1 VLRSGAWL
9 TYSPVLADVKSRR
22 LLRQAAKAL
31 EQIDHALALQLAD
44 RAQKEETVAA
54 EAAIRVLSDL
64 AGHGWRVRVTPRQ
77 IAIARPDQ
85 VPSDDAEQRERVRAQ
100 HIRARDD
107 QLRNPAVRAFIQSM
121 ETRRIHSGRFVSIFS
136 LLRDGRDLAPALA
149 TAQSLKEPERFEALR
164 QLIKPYLQT
173 ISGNE
178 QCEFTGFRLG
188 DIWRYFRYT
197 WANHYVSVPGRSM
210 MILVR
215 DAAAP
220 NHPIIGIAA
229 LGSAVVQ
236 NTARDRWIGWEPD
249 VLIPQIVD
257 GKTLEFAKWLVSTLD
272 RAFQTTFV
280 DDFLADRD
288 ISYSDLRKPSEEAIA
303 RLESISRQSREQ
315 HHRGLPLDH
324 KRNARIGPASDEYWR
339 AEAASD
345 LFKSKRAA
353 LLATLMRAKRVFASG
368 PLNHRPED
376 TVRELLKSATGKQ
389 ILGSLIRK
397 AKSET
402 VGISIAD
409 ITVCGAIAPYNHLLG
424 GKLVAML
431 LASPQIVASYRD
443 RYSDYTSIIA
453 SSMAGR
459 AIKKPPMLTALAT
472 TSLYGVSLSQY
483 TRIAIPAG
491 AVGGSARDSLRYE
504 KLGET
509 LGYGSFHFSV
519 PTRHALSTLCA
530 QSSNGALVNFIFG
543 EGVSPR
549 FRALRDGLDELGVDS
564 DELLNHGSPKISYG
578 VRLASNCL
586 ECLLGMDIEPK
597 YYLPLGDTRKQSE
610 QIARWWTERWLSR
623 RIQREDVLSAVAAET
638 LVHPIRHKARVTL
651 PDVESDQL
659 TLFP

>member
-1 VLRSGAWL
+1 
-9 TYSPVLADVKSRR
+9 
-22 LLRQAAKAL
+22 
-31 EQIDHALALQLAD
+31 
-44 RAQKEETVAA
+44 
-54 EAAIRVLSDL
+54 
-64 AGHGWRVRVTPRQ
+64 
-77 IAIARPDQ
+77 
-85 VPSDDAEQRERVRAQ
+85 
-100 HIRARDD
+100 
-107 QLRNPAVRAFIQSM
+107 
-121 ETRRIHSGRFVSIFS
+121 
-136 LLRDGRDLAPALA
+136 
-149 TAQSLKEPERFEALR
+149 
-164 QLIKPYLQT
+164 
-173 ISGNE
+173 
-178 QCEFTGFRLG
+178 
-188 DIWRYFRYT
+188 
-197 WANHYVSVPGRSM
+197 M

-249 VLIPQIVD
+249 VLIPQIVE

-288 ISYSDLRKPSEEAIA
+288 ISYSDLRQPSEEAIA
-303 RLESISRQSREQ
+303 RLESISRLSREQ

-324 KRNARIGPASDEYWR
+324 KRNARIGVVSDEYWR

-353 LLATLMRAKRVFASG
+353 LLATLMRAKRVFATG

-491 AVGGSARDSLRYE
+491 AVGGSTKDSLRYE

-578 VRLASNCL
+578 VRLASNSL

-623 RIQREDVLSAVAAET
+623 RIQREDVLSALAAET
-638 LVHPIRHKARVTL
+638 LVYPIRHKARVTL
-651 PDVESDQL
+651 PDIESDQL
-659 TLFP
+659 TLFS